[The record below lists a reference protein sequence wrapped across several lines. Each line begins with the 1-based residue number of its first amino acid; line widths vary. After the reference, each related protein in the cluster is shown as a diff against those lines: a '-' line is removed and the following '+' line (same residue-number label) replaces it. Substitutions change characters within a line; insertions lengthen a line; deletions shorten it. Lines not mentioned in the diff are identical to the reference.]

1 VRVQASGE
9 NDMENLDPTDKDF
22 PESLEAALRQGINNI
37 LNKDISFEEKSIEM
51 KIFFE
56 ELFL

>member
-1 VRVQASGE
+1 
-9 NDMENLDPTDKDF
+9 MENLDPTDKDF